1 MAFSTLRYEV
11 EDGVAVITLDRPE
24 RLNAMDRQLVREL
37 GDAVDLVQGDEGVR
51 VAIITGEG
59 RAFSAGADI
68 KERAEHPDDME
79 VQRSSRVL
87 SPLCR
92 RLERMGK
99 LFIAAVNGLA
109 AGGGCELALA
119 CDLRVAA
126 TGATFALPEV
136 RLGILPGAGGTQRL
150 PRLVGAARALEM
162 MLVARFI
169 TAEEALDWGLVN
181 RVVPPAEL
189 MAEARRMAAEL
200 LAKAPLALGVIKQAV
215 GVASSTDLDSGLQYE
230 QRCAD
235 MLALTEDRREGYQ
248 AFVEKRQPVFRGR

>member
-1 MAFSTLRYEV
+1 
-11 EDGVAVITLDRPE
+11 
-24 RLNAMDRQLVREL
+24 
-37 GDAVDLVQGDEGVR
+37 
-51 VAIITGEG
+51 
-59 RAFSAGADI
+59 
-68 KERAEHPDDME
+68 
-79 VQRSSRVL
+79 
-87 SPLCR
+87 
-92 RLERMGK
+92 
-99 LFIAAVNGLA
+99 
-109 AGGGCELALA
+109 
-119 CDLRVAA
+119 
-126 TGATFALPEV
+126 
-136 RLGILPGAGGTQRL
+136 
-150 PRLVGAARALEM
+150 M

-248 AFVEKRQPVFRGR
+248 TFVEKRQPVFRGR